1 MSENKHNEIKIL
13 GISIWKLF
21 VYFIIYGFAGYVVE
35 TLFALATMG
44 VWECRQSF
52 LYGPFL
58 GVYGIGAVC
67 IILFSQYFKKN
78 NFSLFLGGCVIG
90 SVTEY
95 IVSFGTEILIGTRW
109 WDYSDKI
116 LNINGRVCLLY
127 SIFWGILTVFLV
139 KLVNPKIDKLCTK
152 IQNKISRKILKI
164 VTAII
169 MTFLCIDC
177 VATIFAQEQF
187 IARMVIDNNIN
198 VSERDYNKYK
208 KQYDYVKQN
217 KVLDKII
224 QICGNDEKMVLT
236 FPNMKIKD
244 KDENVIYLKDLLPEA
259 KSYYWK
265 KD

>member
-13 GISIWKLF
+13 GISIWKIF
-21 VYFIIYGFAGYVVE
+21 VYFIIYSFAGYVVE

-109 WDYSDKI
+109 WDYSGYF
-116 LNINGRVCLLY
+116 LNIHGRVCAEGLLV
-127 SIFWGILTVFLV
+127 FGLGGIILV
-139 KLVNPKIDKLCTK
+139 YMLAPLIDNLLKRVNPKKLIVICC
-152 IQNKISRKILKI
+152 IL
-164 VTAII
+164 
-169 MTFLCIDC
+169 LSL
-177 VATIFAQEQF
+177 F
-187 IARMVIDNNIN
+187 IN
-198 VSERDYNKYK
+198 
-208 KQYDYVKQN
+208 
-217 KVLDKII
+217 
-224 QICGNDEKMVLT
+224 
-236 FPNMKIKD
+236 
-244 KDENVIYLKDLLPEA
+244 
-259 KSYYWK
+259 
-265 KD
+265 

>member
-67 IILFSQYFKKN
+67 IIVFSQYFKKN
-78 NFSLFLGGCVIG
+78 NFLLFLGGCVIG

-139 KLVNPKIDKLCTK
+139 KLVNPK
-152 IQNKISRKILKI
+152 
-164 VTAII
+164 TA
-169 MTFLCIDC
+169 FSG
-177 VATIFAQEQF
+177 E
-187 IARMVIDNNIN
+187 RSG
-198 VSERDYNKYK
+198 SERSVRPAERK
-208 KQYDYVKQN
+208 KCYSTRSSECFR
-217 KVLDKII
+217 IH
-224 QICGNDEKMVLT
+224 
-236 FPNMKIKD
+236 
-244 KDENVIYLKDLLPEA
+244 
-259 KSYYWK
+259 K
-265 KD
+265 KRIVHSFRR